1 MAYLSLYRKYRPQNF
16 DELLGQEHVSRT
28 LKNSLTE
35 DKVAHAYLFTGPRG
49 TGKTSTARILA
60 KALNCVNGP
69 TPEPC
74 GVCDSCRAITD
85 GSSLDVF
92 ELDAASHSGVDETR
106 EILSGVNLATAGG
119 KKKVYVIDEVH
130 MLTTQSFNALLKTLE
145 EPPDHVVFVLATT
158 DPHKV
163 LPTIVSRTQRFDF
176 RRITADDLAGHLA
189 EIAKREA
196 IEVDPDALMV
206 VARHAEG
213 SARDALSALDQL
225 SSLGDKATVEDAE
238 RLLGDRDEDALV
250 EVFDAI
256 ADHDVGSV
264 FTRLHS
270 LVAQGSDP
278 RQLTFAAME
287 HARALLLVATAPDAS
302 GLIDAS
308 ETDRASLSLQAERF
322 SADSLVRILDLLG
335 KAITEMRNAPNH
347 RLLLEVA
354 LVRAA
359 APETDPTAGG
369 LLGRIERLERRIGI
383 DGPPPAAASP
393 AGSVGGDP
401 AEGGTSPL
409 SSDSPRPAAK
419 TATGLRNSPGRRP
432 PSSGPP
438 ASSDPAPPAR
448 ETAPPVGAPAAP
460 EPGEAPAQPE
470 PTAEPRV
477 VPAQVGL
484 GDIKESWAVALEEVK
499 KISRRVAAM
508 LSPSRPL
515 SFDNGKLEVEVQ
527 SAFHADEMSE
537 TSNRAKLADAL
548 HAALGVRPD
557 LAFSARGVSSTP
569 EPAKDDLP
577 DISEA
582 VADSTVVND
591 DPIELVRKGL
601 GAEVIE
607 EKTNS

>member
-1 MAYLSLYRKYRPQNF
+1 MAYISLYRKYRSQTF
-16 DELLGQEHVSRT
+16 DELIGQEHVSRT
-28 LKNSLTE
+28 LKNALAE

-74 GVCDSCRAITD
+74 GVCDSCVAITD

-145 EPPDHVVFVLATT
+145 EPPSHVVFVLATT

-163 LPTIVSRTQRFDF
+163 LSTIVSRTQRFDF
-176 RRITADDLAGHLA
+176 RRITVEALEAHLA
-189 EIAKREA
+189 DIAKREK
-196 IEVDPDALMV
+196 IKIDPDALTV
-206 VARHAEG
+206 IARHAEG

-225 SSLGDKATVEDAE
+225 SSLDDQVTVDDAE
-238 RLLGDRDEDALV
+238 KLLGDRDDDALV
-250 EVFDAI
+250 EVFDAV
-256 ADHDVGSV
+256 ADRDVGSV

-278 RQLTFAAME
+278 RQLAFTAME
-287 HARALLLVATAPDAS
+287 HARALLLVATAPDAGS
-302 GLIDAS
+302 LRDVSAS
-308 ETDRASLSLQAERF
+308 DRAALSLQAQRF
-322 SADSLVRILDLLG
+322 TPEALVRLMDLLG

-383 DGPPPAAASP
+383 EGPPPEIVETPAPKAAPKKAP
-393 AGSVGGDP
+393 P
-401 AEGGTSPL
+401 
-409 SSDSPRPAAK
+409 PRAVPQHQ
-419 TATGLRNSPGRRP
+419 
-432 PSSGPP
+432 
-438 ASSDPAPPAR
+438 APPA
-448 ETAPPVGAPAAP
+448 EPAPSAPAT
-460 EPGEAPAQPE
+460 PA
-470 PTAEPRV
+470 AI
-477 VPAQVGL
+477 PAQVGL

-499 KISRRVAAM
+499 KMSRRVAAM

-515 SFDNGKLEVEVQ
+515 SFTDGKLEVEVQ
-527 SAFHADEMSE
+527 SGFHADEMAE
-537 TSNRAKLADAL
+537 AANRSKLSDAL

-557 LAFSARGVSSTP
+557 LVFTARGMSSP
-569 EPAKDDLP
+569 EPLKDDLP

-582 VADSTVVND
+582 TVDSTPVQD

-601 GAEVIE
+601 GAEVVE